1 MNQKDQSELTDQEL
15 LDIAKQKKSTA
26 LLNAFLIGLVI
37 GVIFYGVAKNN
48 FGFFALI
55 PIFIAFKI
63 FNKPKD
69 NKPQKNKVKNES

>member
-1 MNQKDQSELTDQEL
+1 MSQKDKSELTDQEL
-15 LDIAKQKKSTA
+15 LDKANKKKSNTI
-26 LLNAFLIGLVI
+26 NAFLIGLLIGIVI
-37 GVIFYGVAKNN
+37 YGVAKNN

-69 NKPQKNKVKNES
+69 KKPSEE